1 MSNEIKGTVATV
13 GNISGTLSVASGF
26 DGESAY
32 EVAVKNG
39 FEGTEAEWLESLHGE
54 SGVYVGTGDM
64 PEDCNVQID
73 PNGEVFVVDQNY
85 SPTSTNPISGK
96 GVMEALAQNGIECSA
111 SGTSILLTDS
121 SNYPLENLKVYGKS
135 TQDGTPTPEAPIDIV
150 SAGASGSVEVKVC
163 GANLF
168 NAVGRKY
175 DSHDG
180 TKAEVLDNG
189 KIIKCVTTEKGEQ
202 WAQCGSGNLN
212 LIVGQQYTVVLD
224 NITST
229 HKSSIELRN
238 GKGKN
243 QGFGIKPYT
252 FTAQE
257 GCTYTFRFIV
267 NSTETNQ
274 NATVTATYEGLR
286 IIAGDTVVP
295 WEEYKEPQTLTLATP
310 NELGLNAVGDYADY
324 IDLEKG
330 VRVQNYAKRVYT
342 GEENVKIS
350 GYDFAF
356 TIEQLDCDYAKPI
369 ICSHFT
375 YNPTVDARRFHITAS
390 SYSKAIVFVFG
401 NSASEIITTAK
412 DNAQAKA
419 WFKAQY
425 DNGTPVVVY
434 YHLAEPIEHTLSAEE
449 IAYYKALH
457 TNYPNTTIFNT
468 DGTNMDV
475 SYVADTKLYI
485 DNKFAELQALA
496 LEG

>member
-96 GVMEALAQNGIECSA
+96 GVMEALAQNGIECST
-111 SGTSILLTDS
+111 SGESILLTDS
-121 SNYPLENLKVYGKS
+121 SNYPLDGLKVYGKS

-168 NAVGRKY
+168 NANSEYDKMHYGTSIEVMENGRVIKATSDLRSWSQGRILLSLVG
-175 DSHDG
+175 G
-180 TKAEVLDNG
+180 
-189 KIIKCVTTEKGEQ
+189 VT
-202 WAQCGSGNLN
+202 
-212 LIVGQQYTVVLD
+212 YTMALD
-224 NITST
+224 NITT
-229 HKSSIELRN
+229 PTSSAIELRKN
-238 GKGKN
+238 GSSVTQISNNKKTHTFVAEKGATYHLYFIIN
-243 QGFGIKPYT
+243 
-252 FTAQE
+252 
-257 GCTYTFRFIV
+257 CTGNTL
-267 NSTETNQ
+267 TEP
-274 NATVTATYEGLR
+274 VIATYEGLR
-286 IIAGDTVVP
+286 VNVGDTALP
-295 WEEYKEPQTLTLATP
+295 FEPYIPEQTLTLATP
-310 NELGLNAVGDYADY
+310 KEKKLKSVNIASSGNVVGKIDDV
-324 IDLEKG
+324 IDLERG
-330 VRVQNYAKRVYT
+330 VYIQNTYTANQNDFTIGRWTSTGAIFLQAK
-342 GEENVKIS
+342 NVPTPLVTNQSAFCSIS
-350 GYDFAF
+350 GKYAQTWNAESMAHNF
-356 TIEQLDCDYAKPI
+356 TQKSGQLLVIILPNTYTTVEQAQPILDAGFEFVYALE
-369 ICSHFT
+369 T
-375 YNPTVDARRFHITAS
+375 
-390 SYSKAIVFVFG
+390 
-401 NSASEIITTAK
+401 
-412 DNAQAKA
+412 
-419 WFKAQY
+419 
-425 DNGTPVVVY
+425 
-434 YHLAEPIEHTLSAEE
+434 PIEHTLSAEE